1 MKEIVKEWSVQ
12 RDEILVSYDVE
23 KLYPSIPI
31 TKALELIECLLK
43 CKGDLKS
50 VTSFSIRSIMKLL
63 RWIFSLTYC
72 EYNGQHFVLDCGP
85 IGLSVV
91 GEVAIIYM
99 EDFQMRAKSTE
110 YPELSA
116 WPWYVDDSVLKCQR
130 QRSDPILNHLN
141 SIEPGVI
148 RFTKEEEADNKL
160 PSLDLEM
167 NVNRKKKKVEFNVYY
182 KKTNTNITIKK
193 RSNHKESVKKAVIKG
208 YADRARALCDPEYL
222 QSELNNI
229 IQVFEDNGYSAEE
242 VKEAIKEKA
251 DNRGR
256 DHTDNETERGIIVMP
271 NIPNF
276 TSQYNKIA
284 RKHGFRVA
292 NKTENRVRDLITSAK
307 IPLGKKNTNVVY
319 DIPCKCQKHGYTGH
333 TDRKWESRE
342 KEHQDKVKLTK
353 RDIEAGNLESASRR
367 MNEGDGGLARH
378 STTCP
383 HEIDWENARIVG
395 REQRWTQRTYL
406 EGIETLRKKNEGRTP
421 LNSYNK
427 LEQWQSV
434 LYSYFKT

>member
-1 MKEIVKEWSVQ
+1 M
-12 RDEILVSYDVE
+12 
-23 KLYPSIPI
+23 
-31 TKALELIECLLK
+31 
-43 CKGDLKS
+43 
-50 VTSFSIRSIMKLL
+50 
-63 RWIFSLTYC
+63 
-72 EYNGQHFVLDCGP
+72 
-85 IGLSVV
+85 
-91 GEVAIIYM
+91 
-99 EDFQMRAKSTE
+99 
-110 YPELSA
+110 
-116 WPWYVDDSVLKCQR
+116 
-130 QRSDPILNHLN
+130 
-141 SIEPGVI
+141 
-148 RFTKEEEADNKL
+148 
-160 PSLDLEM
+160 
-167 NVNRKKKKVEFNVYY
+167 
-182 KKTNTNITIKK
+182 
-193 RSNHKESVKKAVIKG
+193 KKAVIKG

-284 RKHGFRVA
+284 RKHGFRVV

-319 DIPCKCQKHGYTGH
+319 DIPCKCQEHGYTGH

-353 RDIEAGNLESASRR
+353 RDIEAGNLEGASRR

-383 HEIDWENARIVG
+383 HEIDW
-395 REQRWTQRTYL
+395 
-406 EGIETLRKKNEGRTP
+406 
-421 LNSYNK
+421 
-427 LEQWQSV
+427 
-434 LYSYFKT
+434 